1 MTWGKK
7 CSLDLS
13 ETVEHIWFVTA
24 AKQVMVKLTRV
35 GERDM
40 DENMDGWLGVG
51 WWTLEGGTKLK
62 GSQNERLIAS
72 GKKSAE
78 QIETS
83 LLLIANLPPAF
94 SN

>member
-1 MTWGKK
+1 MTWGKT

-40 DENMDGWLGVG
+40 DENMDGCLGVG
-51 WWTLEGGTKLK
+51 
-62 GSQNERLIAS
+62 
-72 GKKSAE
+72 
-78 QIETS
+78 
-83 LLLIANLPPAF
+83 
-94 SN
+94 